1 MTTVKRKRLSR
12 EDSRQLTAQRLV
24 EAAQRLIP
32 RRGLDALSVED
43 IAEAAGYSRGAF
55 YSNFKSKNDLLFEV
69 LRQDEERTRA
79 QLAASLDDAVPAD
92 QVQARM
98 LQAYA
103 DLYKDAEAFMTWT
116 EGRML
121 SVRDAKFRAKLATL
135 MAERRQFSVKLLEYL
150 YKRAG
155 ATPSVPLEHLASG
168 FIGLVEG
175 VRLFGASCPNEM
187 PPEVAESILKLFADA
202 VLQRVI
208 QPAGASSSRRRSS

>member
-1 MTTVKRKRLSR
+1 MKIMKRKRLSR

-69 LRQDEERTRA
+69 LRQDEDRTRA
-79 QLAASLDDAVPAD
+79 QLGAALDDALPPD
-92 QVQARM
+92 QLQAQL

-103 DLYKDAEAFMTWT
+103 ALYKDADAFMMWT

-121 SVRDAKFRAKLATL
+121 SVRDAKFRAKLSTL
-135 MAERRQFSVKLLEYL
+135 MAQRRDFAVQLVEHLC
-150 YKRAG
+150 KRTG
-155 ATPSVPLEHLASG
+155 AIPRVPLEHLASG
-168 FIGLVEG
+168 FIGLIEG

-187 PPEVAESILKLFADA
+187 PPEVAESVLKLFADA
-202 VLQRVI
+202 VLQKAI
-208 QPAGASSSRRRSS
+208 QPAAVSSKRGR

>member
-1 MTTVKRKRLSR
+1 MTPMKRKRLSR

-24 EAAQRLIP
+24 EAAQRLVP

-55 YSNFKSKNDLLFEV
+55 YSNFKSKNDLFFEV

-79 QLAASLDDAVPAD
+79 QLAAALDDALPPD
-92 QVQARM
+92 QVQARI

-103 DLYKDAEAFMTWT
+103 DLYQDADAFMTWT

-121 SVRDAKFRAKLATL
+121 SVRDAKFRSKLSAL
-135 MAERRQFSVKLLEYL
+135 MAERRDFAVKLLQYL
-150 YKRAG
+150 YKRTG
-155 ATPSVPLEHLASG
+155 AVPSVPLEHLASG
-168 FIGLVEG
+168 FIGLIEG

-187 PPEVAESILKLFADA
+187 PPQVAESILKLFADA
-202 VLQRVI
+202 VLQQVM
-208 QPAGASSSRRRSS
+208 QPAGASSARRR

>member
-1 MTTVKRKRLSR
+1 M
-12 EDSRQLTAQRLV
+12 

-55 YSNFKSKNDLLFEV
+55 YSNFKSKNDLFFEV

-79 QLAASLDDAVPAD
+79 QLAAALDDALPPD
-92 QVQARM
+92 QVQARL

-103 DLYKDAEAFMTWT
+103 ALYKDAEAFMAWT

-135 MAERRQFSVKLLEYL
+135 MAERRDFAAKLLESL
-150 YKRAG
+150 YKRTG
-155 ATPSVPLEHLASG
+155 AKPSVPLEHLASG
-168 FIGLVEG
+168 FIGLIEG

-202 VLQRVI
+202 VLQHVV
-208 QPAGASSSRRRSS
+208 QPVGVSSTRRRTA

>member
-1 MTTVKRKRLSR
+1 MTAMKRKRLSR

-55 YSNFKSKNDLLFEV
+55 YSNFKSKNDLFFEV

-79 QLAASLDDAVPAD
+79 QLATALDDALPPD

-103 DLYKDAEAFMTWT
+103 ALYQDADAFMTWT

-121 SVRDAKFRAKLATL
+121 SVRDAKFRAKLAAL
-135 MAERRQFSVKLLEYL
+135 MAERRDFAVKLLQYL
-150 YKRAG
+150 YKRTG
-155 ATPSVPLEHLASG
+155 AVPSVPLEHLASG
-168 FIGLVEG
+168 FIGLIEG

-202 VLQRVI
+202 VLQQVM
-208 QPAGASSSRRRSS
+208 QPAGASSARRR

>member
-1 MTTVKRKRLSR
+1 MTTMKRKRLSR

-55 YSNFKSKNDLLFEV
+55 YSNFKSKNDLFFEV

-79 QLAASLDDAVPAD
+79 QLATALDDALPPD

-103 DLYKDAEAFMTWT
+103 ALYKDADAFMAWT

-121 SVRDAKFRAKLATL
+121 SVRDAKFRAKLAAL
-135 MAERRQFSVKLLEYL
+135 MAERRDFAVKLLEYL
-150 YKRAG
+150 SKRAG
-155 ATPSVPLEHLASG
+155 AIPSVPLEHLASG
-168 FIGLVEG
+168 FIGLIEG

-202 VLQRVI
+202 VLQQVM
-208 QPAGASSSRRRSS
+208 QPAGAGSARRR

>member
-1 MTTVKRKRLSR
+1 M
-12 EDSRQLTAQRLV
+12 

-55 YSNFKSKNDLLFEV
+55 YSNFKSKNDLFFEV

-79 QLAASLDDAVPAD
+79 QLAAALDDALPPD
-92 QVQARM
+92 QVQARL

-103 DLYKDAEAFMTWT
+103 ALYKDAEAFMAWT

-121 SVRDAKFRAKLATL
+121 SVRDTKFRAKLATL
-135 MAERRQFSVKLLEYL
+135 MAERRDFAAKLLESL
-150 YKRAG
+150 YKRTG
-155 ATPSVPLEHLASG
+155 AKPSVPLEHLASG
-168 FIGLVEG
+168 FIGLIEG

-202 VLQRVI
+202 VLQHVV
-208 QPAGASSSRRRSS
+208 QPAGVSSTRRRTA